1 MTDLAAAPHPVWS
14 PVRSLW
20 QDTASPASGLAL
32 AVLVIAVFGAL
43 ATLLAVG
50 LFGQ

>member
-1 MTDLAAAPHPVWS
+1 MSDLAAPRTVWS
-14 PVRSLW
+14 PARSLW

-32 AVLVIAVFGAL
+32 AVLLIAVFGAL

-50 LFGQ
+50 LLGQ